1 MKLCVLSAQ
10 AWLIVN
16 AQEMLTAAHYVNSS
30 MGDEWEGG

>member
-16 AQEMLTAAHYVNSS
+16 AQEMLTAAHSVAWGMS
-30 MGDEWEGG
+30 GREGK